1 MIDITKYIKEY
12 FPEREIEE
20 QSPYLNE
27 WEGWYKGYVGK
38 FHDYTIYNGKQDVK
52 KRKKSLNIAKKSC
65 EDWANLLLNDKCT
78 ISVKDQDELDNV
90 LKYNNFWVEAN
101 NMVEKSFALS
111 MGAFVESL
119 ENVKVTEDGELL
131 KTNDSQVR
139 IDYVTAKKIY
149 PITFNKGKL
158 VECAFV
164 STGTN
169 VVNISIHT
177 LNEKQE
183 YDVINV
189 VLVLGNNNSVSDK
202 KEYVFHTK
210 SKKPL
215 YQIIKPNVAN
225 NIDIDSPLG
234 VSVFANA
241 IDTLMAIDNA
251 YDSFDTEIECGRRR
265 IFADEDLLEFDQN
278 GNVVKGFDPKDTTF
292 YVLSARR
299 TDGTTQKQL
308 LEEMASPLRTNDIS
322 LALQEQLNVF
332 SASVG
337 FGKNYYTFGAS
348 GGGRPIQTATGIIAQ
363 NSDMFRTIKKHE
375 ILLEQVIVD
384 MVEMIAYLTN
394 EFTTRRMEIGDGVVV
409 NFDDSIIED
418 TESQKTSDRTDV
430 TNGVMSKVEYRMKWY
445 GEDEERARENLD
457 KFSLDDVDVRINAL
471 LTALQSGA
479 ITPLEFAKLVYKGK
493 DDTFINGMADYIEQ
507 SLAQANAPLNANDL
521 GIDINE

>member
-1 MIDITKYIKEY
+1 MIDIKKYIKEY
-12 FPEREIEE
+12 FPDQEIEE
-20 QSPYLNE
+20 QSPYLNT
-27 WEGWYKGYVGK
+27 WEGWYKGYVGA

-65 EDWANLLLNDKCT
+65 EDWANLLFNDKTT
-78 ISVKDQDELDNV
+78 ISIKDQEELDNV

-111 MGAFVESL
+111 MGSFVESL
-119 ENVKVTEDGELL
+119 EDLKVTEDGELL
-131 KTNDSQVR
+131 KTNDSKVR
-139 IDYVTAKKIY
+139 VDYVTAKKIY

-169 VVNISIHT
+169 VVNISIHK
-177 LNEKQE
+177 LNDRQE

-189 VLVLGNNNSVSDK
+189 VLTIGNNGSVLDR

-215 YQIIKPNVAN
+215 YQLIKPNVAN

-278 GNVVKGFDPKDTTF
+278 GDIVRGFDPKDTTF
-292 YVLSARR
+292 YIMSARKNK
-299 TDGTTQKQL
+299 DGVQKQL
-308 LEEMASPLRTNDIS
+308 LEELASPLRTNDIS

-332 SASVG
+332 SSSVG
-337 FGKNYYTFGAS
+337 FGKNYYTFGAG

-418 TESQKTSDRTDV
+418 TEAQKTSDRTDV

-457 KFSLDDVDVRINAL
+457 RFSLNDLDVRINSL

-479 ITPLEFAKLVYKGK
+479 ITPEAFARAVYKEK
-493 DDTFINGMADYIEQ
+493 DEAYITTMADYIAT
-507 SLAQANAPLNANDL
+507 SLAQSNAPLSATDL

>member
-1 MIDITKYIKEY
+1 MIDIRKYIKEY
-12 FPEREIEE
+12 FPNQDIEE
-20 QSPYLNE
+20 QSSYLNT
-27 WEGWYKGYVGK
+27 WEGWYKGYVGT
-38 FHDYTIYNGKQDVK
+38 FHDYTIYNGKKDVK
-52 KRKKSLNIAKKSC
+52 RRKKSLNIAKKAC
-65 EDWANLLLNDKCT
+65 EDWANLLFNDKCT
-78 ISVKDQDELDNV
+78 ISIKDQEQLDEV
-90 LKYNNFWVEAN
+90 LQYNNFWVEAN
-101 NMVEKSFALS
+101 NMIEKSFALS
-111 MGAFVESL
+111 MGAIVESL
-119 ENVKVTEDGELL
+119 ENVQVTTDGEIK
-131 KTNDSQVR
+131 KTNDSKVR
-139 IDYVTAKKIY
+139 LDYVTAKKIY

-164 STGTN
+164 SKGTREI
-169 VVNISIHT
+169 NISIHK
-177 LNEKQE
+177 LNDNLE
-183 YDVINV
+183 YDIINV
-189 VLVLGNNNSVSDK
+189 VLTTGNGNSVTDV

-215 YQIIKPNVAN
+215 YQLIKPNVAN

-265 IFADEDLLEFDQN
+265 IMADEDLLQYDSN
-278 GNVVKGFDPKDTTF
+278 GDIVSGFDPKDTTF
-292 YVLSARR
+292 YVLPARK
-299 TDGTTQKQL
+299 TADGVQKQL
-308 LEEMASPLRTNDIS
+308 IQELASPLRTNDIS

-375 ILLEQVIVD
+375 ILLEKVVVD

-394 EFTTRRMEIGDGVVV
+394 EFTSNRIEIGDGVVV

-418 TESQKTSDRTDV
+418 TEAQKSSDRTDV

-445 GEDEERARENLD
+445 GEDQDKAKENID
-457 KFSLDDVDVRINAL
+457 KFSLNDLDVRINSL

-479 ITPLEFAKLVYKGK
+479 ITPEAFARAVYKEK
-493 DDTFINGMADYIEQ
+493 DETYISTMTDYITSALEQ
-507 SLAQANAPLNANDL
+507 SNAPLNPSDL

>member
-1 MIDITKYIKEY
+1 MIDIRKYIKEY
-12 FPEREIEE
+12 FPDQEIEE
-20 QSPYLNE
+20 QSPYLNT
-27 WEGWYKGYVGK
+27 WEGWYKGYVGT

-52 KRKKSLNIAKKSC
+52 KRKKSLNIAKKCC

-78 ISVKDQDELDNV
+78 ISVKDQEELDNV

-101 NMVEKSFALS
+101 NMIEKSFALS

-119 ENVKVTEDGELL
+119 EDLKVTEDGELL
-131 KTNDSQVR
+131 KTNDSKVR
-139 IDYVTAKKIY
+139 VDYVTAKKIY

-169 VVNISIHT
+169 VVNISIHK
-177 LNEKQE
+177 LNDRQE

-189 VLVLGNNNSVSDK
+189 VLTLGNRNGVLDR

-215 YQIIKPNVAN
+215 YQLIKPNVAN
-225 NIDIDSPLG
+225 NVDIDSPLG

-278 GNVVKGFDPKDTTF
+278 GDIVRGFDPKDTTF
-292 YVLSARR
+292 YIMSARKNK
-299 TDGTTQKQL
+299 DGVQKQL
-308 LEEMASPLRTNDIS
+308 LEELASPLRTNDIS

-332 SASVG
+332 SSSVG
-337 FGKNYYTFGAS
+337 FGKNYYTFGAG

-409 NFDDSIIED
+409 GFDDSIIED
-418 TESQKTSDRTDV
+418 TEAQKTSDRTDV

-457 KFSLDDVDVRINAL
+457 RFSLNDLDIRINSL

-479 ITPLEFAKLVYKGK
+479 ITPEAFARAVYKEK
-493 DDTFINGMADYIEQ
+493 DEAYIVSMADYITQALEQ
-507 SLAQANAPLNANDL
+507 SNTPLPSDLL
-521 GIDINE
+521 GIEVNE